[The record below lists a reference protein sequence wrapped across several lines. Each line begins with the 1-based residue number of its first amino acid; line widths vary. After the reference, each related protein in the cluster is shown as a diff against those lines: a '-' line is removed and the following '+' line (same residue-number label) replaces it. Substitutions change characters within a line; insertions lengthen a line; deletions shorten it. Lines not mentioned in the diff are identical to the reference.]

1 MTDSEIW
8 LTIRDAQNLVGK
20 LHKVSLIV
28 VKVTDHDYVDNVKKQ
43 ITEHIRG
50 VVVFEADEYMEANA
64 QAIESFRGLI
74 IAISMIALFAAI
86 LGMMNTMSLTLRE
99 RKHDIAVMKAVGV
112 SNKSIALIYAV
123 EAVFLGFLGG
133 IVGVILGFFML
144 NVFGIS
150 NVELAGYLIRIDIS
164 WQLAFEAILIS
175 TILGLIGSL
184 YPIAK
189 ISRKSALDI
198 LMKFG

>member
-1 MTDSEIW
+1 
-8 LTIRDAQNLVGK
+8 
-20 LHKVSLIV
+20 
-28 VKVTDHDYVDNVKKQ
+28 
-43 ITEHIRG
+43 
-50 VVVFEADEYMEANA
+50 MEANA